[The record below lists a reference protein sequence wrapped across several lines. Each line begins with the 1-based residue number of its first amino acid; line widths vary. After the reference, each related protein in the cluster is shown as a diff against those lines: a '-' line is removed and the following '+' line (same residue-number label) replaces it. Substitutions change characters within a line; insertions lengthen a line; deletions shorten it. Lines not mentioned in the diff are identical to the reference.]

1 MTEQNVSRRSL
12 PGRLYARLEGLVLR
26 LLAYFEESELG
37 LSRLLVILGGTFA
50 LRNILE
56 ALAAGSQLYYPAAY
70 FVHFPLAY
78 LPGIVLIPLV
88 LAALSGER
96 VEKTTRLLVLAWTL
110 TILPPLLEIILGNT
124 GAKISYFPIQ
134 PGRFWWSVANYF
146 NPSVSFPGATAGVRI
161 EAAVGVVL
169 GAYYIYLKRRKI
181 WLALVSVPV
190 IFMVMV
196 SVFSLPYLFHQL
208 LRACGS
214 TIPNVAVLFGSR
226 GLALRPWLDLSDY
239 STALF
244 DLLYLTPLL
253 ALWLLVY
260 NRRKL
265 GRLARWAFRWQTGGY
280 ALVAGLGAWLGY
292 QAVAA
297 GAPLTNP
304 LDWMAVL
311 GGVLAVFH
319 AALGLR
325 LLLPGDA
332 AGDKP
337 AAEDPSDP
345 ATLTRRE
352 RRNAGAVC
360 LLLAVGYAGTVNY
373 YLLGALAVFAALQAF
388 LHLRPLNL
396 RRLWPL
402 SGLFVGASLLAAL
415 AVGLAVFI
423 GGAVTTALPA
433 GLFSGAL
440 LIGVLGSWL
449 LERRDEALLGS
460 SLPAGLRRWLT
471 ALLPGLGLAATA
483 LLTTALWSRVALGA
497 LGVGLAAL
505 LLSRRVEPRRLGGVW
520 TLAVLLVIAGRLGDG
535 GEVLEFDG
543 LPPNP
548 QALAAADAAADFERN
563 DLHDHALLEW
573 RRAVESGDER
583 AQALGPLAFNLRR
596 LGRLEEA
603 EAVLERS
610 VELYPAHAPALVD
623 LAALKLALGK
633 RDSGEE
639 LYQRALELNPRLVQ
653 ARIGLGR
660 LALEDA
666 LAARER
672 GDATA
677 ADAALAAAE
686 EYAATARELAPDN
699 GAAAGLLA
707 MVYELSGRY
716 QAAYELWL
724 ERVHRAPLDAGARL
738 SLARLSLLLERP
750 TEAAEHL
757 EAARELDPALPIPPE
772 LRSQSSVG
780 GLE

>member
-1 MTEQNVSRRSL
+1 MTERNVSRRSL

-26 LLAYFEESELG
+26 LLAYFEDSELG
-37 LSRLLVILGGTFA
+37 LGKLLVILGGTFA

-88 LAALSGER
+88 LAVLSGER

-110 TILPPLLEIILGNT
+110 TILPPLLEIIMGNA

-146 NPSVSFPGATAGVRI
+146 NPTVSFPGATAGVRI

-169 GAYYIYLKRRKI
+169 GAYYIYLKRRKV

-280 ALVAGLGAWLGY
+280 ALVAGLGTWLGY
-292 QAVAA
+292 RAVAV
-297 GAPLTNP
+297 GAPLSNP

-332 AGDKP
+332 AGSKPTDDDPADP
-337 AAEDPSDP
+337 AA
-345 ATLTRRE
+345 LTRRE
-352 RRNAGAVC
+352 RRNTGAVC

-388 LHLRPLNL
+388 LNLRPLNL
-396 RRLWPL
+396 HRLWPL

-433 GLFSGAL
+433 GLFSGTL

-471 ALLPGLGLAATA
+471 ALLPGLGLAAAA
-483 LLTTALWSRVALGA
+483 LLTTALWSRVALVA
-497 LGVGLAAL
+497 LGVGLTAL

-520 TLAVLLVIAGRLGDG
+520 ALTVLLVIAGRLGDG
-535 GEVLEFDG
+535 GEVLDFDG
-543 LPPNP
+543 LPANP

-583 AQALGPLAFNLRR
+583 ARVLGPLAFNLRR
-596 LGRLEEA
+596 LGRFEEA

-633 RDSGEE
+633 RDSGRS

-653 ARIGLGR
+653 PRIGLGR

-672 GDATA
+672 GDSSA
-677 ADAALAAAE
+677 AEDALATAE
-686 EYAATARELAPDN
+686 EYAVTARELATDN

-716 QAAYELWL
+716 RAAYELWL

-750 TEAAEHL
+750 VEAAEHL

-772 LRSQSSVG
+772 LRSLPAVG